1 MSSQTPS
8 NSHTRANSL
17 SRQLGVYFLLAVVF
31 VAGLLL
37 ALNQLAGLMGTA
49 TQEAQAVDFA
59 NNSISAVLREE
70 PPQLDSS
77 KATDSTSGLVL
88 GHIMEGLLRM
98 DLQDRLGPAIA
109 ERWEVMP
116 TQATFWL
123 RKDAK
128 WSDGKAITAA
138 DFIFAWQL
146 ALKPE
151 TGSEY
156 ASLLYPIENAEAINS
171 GALPASALGVSAPD
185 PQTLV
190 VKLSRP
196 TAFFDKLVVFPTF
209 LPIRED
215 FYNATQGRFGSDA
228 KDLLYSGPYTVKSWV
243 HGASMLLERNPHYW
257 DNTRGKLAQI
267 NFAYITSD
275 ATATLNFFKDERIA
289 LARLQAENLT
299 EALRLKWPIRR
310 FADGTV
316 FYLEFNHR
324 EDRLSRNLNF
334 RKAIQHILDMEELVY
349 KVTKLPGYLP
359 GKSLFPEWLVGV
371 EKTLREEY
379 PASTV
384 TVDSAKAKAYLA
396 LAQEEL
402 GLAQFPEITLLTS
415 DNPVSNIQSEW
426 LQEVLKQE
434 LGLTIKIDKQIFK
447 QRLAKMS
454 SGEFGLLLGGW
465 GPDYNDPLTYG
476 DLFASWN
483 LNNRGRYKSEKM
495 DALIATAQNA
505 TATPDRMQAF
515 GAIQQQLFDDVVI
528 LPMYERGVTYVV
540 HPQLKGVKRRVI
552 GAETDYTYAY
562 IDPDA

>member
-1 MSSQTPS
+1 MSSKSAKQP
-8 NSHTRANSL
+8 HDAAHSL
-17 SRQLGVYFLLAVVF
+17 SRQLSLYFFLALIF
-31 VAGLLL
+31 VAGLLF

-49 TQEAQAVDFA
+49 SQEAQAVDFA

-77 KATDSTSGLVL
+77 KSTDSSSGLVL

-98 DLQDRLGPAIA
+98 DLQDRLEPGVA
-109 ERWEVMP
+109 ERWQVTP
-116 TQATFWL
+116 THATFWL

-128 WSDGKAITAA
+128 WSDGKPSTAA

-151 TGSEY
+151 TASQY
-156 ASLLYPIENAEAINS
+156 ATLLYPIENAEAINS
-171 GALPASALGVSAPD
+171 GELPASALGVSAPD
-185 PQTLV
+185 PNTLV

-196 TAFFDKLVVFPTF
+196 VAFFDKLVVFPTF
-209 LPIRED
+209 FPIRED
-215 FYNATQGRFGSDA
+215 FYKATQGRFGSDA
-228 KDLLYSGPYTVKSWV
+228 KDLLYSGPYVIKNWV
-243 HGASMLLERNPHYW
+243 HSANMLLERNPHYW
-257 DNTRGKLAQI
+257 DNNRGKLAQI

-324 EDRLSRNLNF
+324 QERISRNLNF
-334 RKAIQHILDMEELVY
+334 RKAIQHVLDMEELVY

-359 GKSLFPEWLVGV
+359 GKSLFPEWLIGV

-379 PASTV
+379 PATTV
-384 TVDSAKAKAYLA
+384 TVDHAKAKAYLA
-396 LAQEEL
+396 LAQQEL
-402 GLAQFPEITLLTS
+402 GLAKLPEITLLTS

-426 LQEVLKQE
+426 LQEVLKQT
-434 LGLTIKIDKQIFK
+434 LGITVKIDKQIFK
-447 QRLAKMS
+447 QRLAKMT
-454 SGEFGLLLGGW
+454 SGDFDLLLGGW

-483 LNNRGRYKSEKM
+483 LNNRGKYNSPQM
-495 DALIATAQNA
+495 DELVATAQNA

-515 GAIQQQLFDDVVI
+515 GDIQRQLFDDVVI

-562 IDPDA
+562 LDPDT

>member
-1 MSSQTPS
+1 MSSKSAKQP
-8 NSHTRANSL
+8 HDAAHSL
-17 SRQLGVYFLLAVVF
+17 SRQLSLYFFLALIF
-31 VAGLLL
+31 VAGLLF

-49 TQEAQAVDFA
+49 SQEAQAVDFA

-77 KATDSTSGLVL
+77 KSTDSSSGLVL

-98 DLQDRLGPAIA
+98 DLQDRLEPGVA
-109 ERWEVMP
+109 ERWQVTP
-116 TQATFWL
+116 THATFWL

-128 WSDGKAITAA
+128 WSDGKPITAA

-151 TGSEY
+151 TASQY
-156 ASLLYPIENAEAINS
+156 ATLLYPIENAEAINS
-171 GALPASALGVSAPD
+171 GELPASALGVSAPD
-185 PQTLV
+185 PNTLV

-196 TAFFDKLVVFPTF
+196 VAFFDKLVVFPTF
-209 LPIRED
+209 FPIRED
-215 FYNATQGRFGSDA
+215 FYKATQGRFGSDA
-228 KDLLYSGPYTVKSWV
+228 KDLLYSGPYVIKNWV
-243 HGASMLLERNPHYW
+243 HSANMLLERNPHYW
-257 DNTRGKLAQI
+257 DNNRGKLAQI

-324 EDRLSRNLNF
+324 QERISRNLNF
-334 RKAIQHILDMEELVY
+334 RKAIQHVLDMEELVY

-359 GKSLFPEWLVGV
+359 GKSLFPEWLIGV

-379 PASTV
+379 PATTV
-384 TVDSAKAKAYLA
+384 TVDHAKAKAYLA
-396 LAQEEL
+396 LAQQEL
-402 GLAQFPEITLLTS
+402 GLAKLPEITLLTS

-426 LQEVLKQE
+426 LQEVLKQT
-434 LGLTIKIDKQIFK
+434 LGITVKIDKQIFK
-447 QRLAKMS
+447 QRLAKMT
-454 SGEFGLLLGGW
+454 SGDFDLLLGGW

-483 LNNRGRYKSEKM
+483 LNNRGKYNSPQM
-495 DALIATAQNA
+495 DELVATAQNA

-515 GAIQQQLFDDVVI
+515 GDIQRQLFDDVVI

-562 IDPDA
+562 LDPDT

>member
-1 MSSQTPS
+1 MNSKSPS
-8 NSHTRANSL
+8 NSHTSANSL
-17 SRQLGVYFLLAVVF
+17 SRQLGVYFLLAIVF
-31 VAGLLL
+31 VVGLLL
-37 ALNQLAGLMGTA
+37 VLNQLAGLMGTA
-49 TQEAQAVDFA
+49 TQEAQAVDIA
-59 NNSISAVLREE
+59 NNSISAALSEE

-77 KATDSTSGLVL
+77 KTTDASSGLVL
-88 GHIMEGLLRM
+88 GHVMEGLLRM
-98 DLQDRLGPAIA
+98 DLKDRLGPAIA
-109 ERWEVMP
+109 ERWDVTP
-116 TQATFWL
+116 THATFWL

-128 WSDGKAITAA
+128 WSDGQPITAA

-171 GALPASALGVSAPD
+171 GELPTSALGLSAPD

-190 VKLSRP
+190 VKLARP
-196 TAFFDKLVVFPTF
+196 MAFFDKLVVFPTF

-215 FYNATQGRFGSDA
+215 FYKATQGRFGSDA
-228 KDLLYSGPYTVKSWV
+228 EELLYSGPYVIKNWV

-257 DNTRGKLAQI
+257 DSTRGKLAQV

-275 ATATLNFFKDERIA
+275 ATATLNFFKDKRIA
-289 LARLQAENLT
+289 LAGLQAENLT

-316 FYLEFNHR
+316 FYMEFNHR
-324 EDRLSRNLNF
+324 VDRLSRNLNF
-334 RKAIQHILDMEELVY
+334 RKAIQHSLDMEELVY
-349 KVTKLPGYLP
+349 KVTKLPGYMP
-359 GKSLFPEWLVGV
+359 GKSLFPEWLIGV
-371 EKTLREEY
+371 EKPLREEY

-384 TVDSAKAKAYLA
+384 DIDRAEAKAYLE
-396 LAQEEL
+396 LAQKEL
-402 GLAQFPEITLLTS
+402 GLKDFPEITLLTG

-426 LQEVLKQE
+426 LQEVLKKT

-454 SGEFGLLLGGW
+454 SGDFDLLLGGW
-465 GPDYNDPLTYG
+465 GPDYNDPLTFG

-483 LNNRGRYKSEKM
+483 LNNRGRYSSETM
-495 DALIATAQNA
+495 DALILTAQSA
-505 TATPDRMQAF
+505 TATPDRMEAF
-515 GAIQQQLFDDVVI
+515 GDIQQQLFDDVVI
-528 LPMYERGVTYVV
+528 LPMYERGITYVV

-552 GAETDYTYAY
+552 GASIDYTYAY

>member
-1 MSSQTPS
+1 MSSKSAKQP
-8 NSHTRANSL
+8 HDAAHSL
-17 SRQLGVYFLLAVVF
+17 SRQLSLYFFLALIF
-31 VAGLLL
+31 VAGLLF

-49 TQEAQAVDFA
+49 SQEAQAVDFA

-77 KATDSTSGLVL
+77 KSTDSSSGLVL

-98 DLQDRLGPAIA
+98 DLQDRLEPGVA
-109 ERWEVMP
+109 ERWQVTP
-116 TQATFWL
+116 THATFWL

-128 WSDGKAITAA
+128 WSDGKPITAA

-151 TGSEY
+151 TASQY
-156 ASLLYPIENAEAINS
+156 ATLLYPIENAEAINS
-171 GALPASALGVSAPD
+171 GELPASALGVSAPD
-185 PQTLV
+185 PNTLV

-196 TAFFDKLVVFPTF
+196 VAFFDKLVVFPTF
-209 LPIRED
+209 FPIRED
-215 FYNATQGRFGSDA
+215 FYKATQGRFGSDA
-228 KDLLYSGPYTVKSWV
+228 KDLLYSGPYVIKNWV
-243 HGASMLLERNPHYW
+243 HSANMLLERNPHYW
-257 DNTRGKLAQI
+257 DNNRGKLAQI
-267 NFAYITSD
+267 YFAYITSD

-324 EDRLSRNLNF
+324 QERISRNLNF
-334 RKAIQHILDMEELVY
+334 RKAIQHVLDMEELVY

-359 GKSLFPEWLVGV
+359 GKSLFPEWLIGV

-379 PASTV
+379 PATTV
-384 TVDSAKAKAYLA
+384 TVDHAKAKAYLA
-396 LAQEEL
+396 LAQQEL
-402 GLAQFPEITLLTS
+402 GLAKLPEITLLTS

-426 LQEVLKQE
+426 LQEVLKQT
-434 LGLTIKIDKQIFK
+434 LGITVKIDKQIFK
-447 QRLAKMS
+447 QRLAKMT
-454 SGEFGLLLGGW
+454 SGDFDLLLGGW

-483 LNNRGRYKSEKM
+483 LNNRGKYNSPQM
-495 DALIATAQNA
+495 DELVATAQNA

-515 GAIQQQLFDDVVI
+515 GDIQRQLFDDVVI

-562 IDPDA
+562 LDPDT